1 MGRREFDMK
10 KYVIVCVAALLVS
23 SATAFAQD
31 PLVPDWRGENG
42 TTWQVWEF
50 STDNADLVPPDAGVN
65 DFGDP
70 LLQVDTS
77 LDWIS
82 DDQGRMGV
90 WPLFGE
96 LNVYLPN
103 DPTPNDEKLMRI
115 QLTWKPGDNN
125 PSPFVPSIPAI
136 AVVPFSDITM
146 TVAESIQLENGWET
160 MVLDIV
166 MHPNPPE
173 EWVTVEGDIL
183 VDRLVIDTYCWV
195 PEPMT
200 MALLAFGGLVLYRR
214 RRA

>member
-1 MGRREFDMK
+1 MK

-23 SATAFAQD
+23 GATAFAQG
-31 PLVPDWRGENG
+31 PSSAPDWRGLEG

-50 STDNADLVPPDAGVN
+50 SNGDMGPISPDAGVN
-65 DFGDP
+65 NYGYPNGP

-77 LDWIS
+77 LGWIP
-82 DDQGRMGV
+82 DDLGRMGV
-90 WPLFGE
+90 WPLVGE

-103 DPTPNDEKLMRI
+103 DPMPNDEKLMRI

-136 AVVPFSDITM
+136 AVVPFLDITM
-146 TVAESIQLENGWET
+146 TVAETIQLENGWET

-173 EWVTVEGDIL
+173 EWVTIKGNIL
-183 VDRLVIDTYCWV
+183 VDELVIDTYCV

-200 MALLAFGGLVLYRR
+200 MALLGFGGLVLYRR
-214 RRA
+214 RRG